1 MSLPTIDPVDEVT
14 GPAKTPPTVKRWR
27 RFSARRLLLVGVVI
41 LAASGTVV
49 AVVDATDYYFSS
61 QNFCVSAC
69 HVMENTVY
77 KELQKSKHWTT
88 PSGVRA
94 MCADCHVSGRLTF
107 AMWDHFVATSELFVN
122 MTNDFSNP
130 EAFEVLRPA
139 GADRVRMEML
149 SNNSSNCRRCHV
161 MEAIQPKLLRG
172 QTQHKT
178 ALKEGTT
185 CISCHYNLVHKEV
198 EPSKAFLKASGG
210 G

>member
-1 MSLPTIDPVDEVT
+1 MSTSAIPDDEKPTETSNRWHRFLP
-14 GPAKTPPTVKRWR
+14 R
-27 RFSARRLLLVGVVI
+27 RMLLIGVVI

-49 AVVDATDYYFSS
+49 AIVDATDYYFTS

-69 HVMENTVY
+69 HVMEDTVY
-77 KELQKSKHWTT
+77 KELQQSKHWTT
-88 PSGVRA
+88 ATGVRA
-94 MCADCHVSGRLTF
+94 LCADCHVSGRLTF
-107 AMWDHFVATSELFVN
+107 AMWDHFIATSELFVN

-161 MEAIQPKLLRG
+161 MEAIQPKRLRG
-172 QTQHKT
+172 QSQHKI
-178 ALKEGTT
+178 ALEERTT

-198 EPSKAFLKASGG
+198 EPSKAFLEASGG